1 MVLTLF
7 PSKYVHE
14 ANEMA
19 KTKSSFFLY
28 PVSFPSFH
36 IGRSEWHTSW
46 FSPGWRVSSIVIII
60 Q

>member
-1 MVLTLF
+1 
-7 PSKYVHE
+7 
-14 ANEMA
+14 MA